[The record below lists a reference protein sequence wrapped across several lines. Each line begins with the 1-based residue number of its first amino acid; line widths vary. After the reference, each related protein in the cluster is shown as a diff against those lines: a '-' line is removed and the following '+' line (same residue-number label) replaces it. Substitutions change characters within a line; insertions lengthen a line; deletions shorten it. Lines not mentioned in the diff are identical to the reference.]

1 VRYLLDTSVISEIGK
16 GKQSDRNVAAWYAS
30 MRPESL
36 CISAL
41 VVGEIRAGVEKLRAR
56 QAERAVA
63 FERRLVLVVD
73 LFADRIIG
81 IDRRI
86 AEQWGWLNARR
97 RRPAVDG
104 LIAATAL
111 AYGMIVVTRKVRD
124 FAETG
129 AEILN
134 PFEPLR

>member
-1 VRYLLDTSVISEIGK
+1 LLDTSVISEVGK
-16 GKQSDRNVAAWYAS
+16 GMRSDSNVAAWYDA
-30 MRPESL
+30 MDPDRL

-41 VVGEIRAGVEKLRAR
+41 VVGEIRAGVEKMRLR
-56 QAERAVA
+56 QENRAMA
-63 FERRLVLVVD
+63 FERRLLLVID

-81 IDRRI
+81 IDRRV
-86 AEQWGWLNARR
+86 AEHWGRLNARR

-111 AYGMIVVTRKVRD
+111 AHGMTVVTRNVRD

-129 AEILN
+129 ADILN
-134 PFEPLR
+134 PFEPQRP

>member
-1 VRYLLDTSVISEIGK
+1 
-16 GKQSDRNVAAWYAS
+16 
-30 MRPESL
+30 MPPESL

-41 VVGEIRAGVEKLRAR
+41 VIGEIRAGVEKLRGR
-56 QAERAVA
+56 QAERATA
-63 FERRLVLVVD
+63 FERRLVLIVD

-86 AEQWGWLNARR
+86 AEQWGRLNARR
-97 RRPAVDG
+97 KQPAVDG

-111 AYGMIVVTRKVRD
+111 VHKMIVVTRNVRD